1 MKYFQA
7 KNQSQAELSRIKGR
21 NPFGT
26 THNNQWK
33 NRNLDLQSIKTMVV
47 PSLDS
52 VSTAR
57 LLNKWMAETDYKM
70 GMTKEEVMSFWQQV
84 LEIRNIMS
92 DIDDDEK

>member
-1 MKYFQA
+1 M
-7 KNQSQAELSRIKGR
+7 LSHIKGR
-21 NPFGT
+21 NPLGT
-26 THNNQWK
+26 THDNQWK

-57 LLNKWMAETDYKM
+57 LLTKWMAETDYKA
-70 GMTKEEVMSFWQQV
+70 GISNDEVMSFWQQV

-92 DIDDDEK
+92 DIDDNEK